1 MAMPKLRFK
10 EFDGDWEET
19 SLSKL
24 MSYFK
29 GYAFKSKS
37 YQESGIRIVRV
48 SDLGRDKI
56 KNHTNAI
63 YLDKSEEETYKKWA
77 IKTSDIIITTVGS
90 KPHLIDS
97 AVGRPIFIRNDKEGL
112 LNQNLLIL
120 RPIDKHTDAYFIYS
134 QLTDRKYLN
143 HIENIQRGNANQSNI
158 TVKDLLKF
166 NILKTKE
173 KEQTKIATFLT
184 AVDTKIDELIQKHEL
199 LSEYKKGMMQ
209 QLFSQKLRFKAD
221 DGSDFEDWEESKFSE
236 CFTFHMTNAL
246 SRAKLSEQGDVM
258 NIHYGDI
265 HTKFSTLFDTTK
277 EEVSFIKNKTDTLKI
292 KSDQFL
298 QIGDLVIADASEDYN
313 DIGKTLEIINLDG
326 KKAVAGLHTYIA
338 RPDQIHATGFCGY
351 MMQSAKVRKQIKV
364 LATGIS
370 VLGISKT
377 NLNKLDLAI
386 PSLPEQTKI
395 ANFLTAIDQ
404 KIDNVAEQI
413 DHAKTWKKGLLQQM
427 FV

>member
-1 MAMPKLRFK
+1 MATPKLRFK
-10 EFDGDWEET
+10 EFDREWSSKKVSSFLKKT
-19 SLSKL
+19 SNPVNVELN
-24 MSYFK
+24 
-29 GYAFKSKS
+29 KS
-37 YQESGIRIVRV
+37 YQQIGIRSHGKGIFHKDFVDGKALGNKRVFWVESEAFILNIVFAWERAIAV
-48 SDLGRDKI
+48 TTTAENGMIASHRFPMYLP
-56 KNHTNAI
+56 KNNLSNVH
-63 YLDKSEEETYKKWA
+63 
-77 IKTSDIIITTVGS
+77 
-90 KPHLIDS
+90 
-97 AVGRPIFIRNDKEGL
+97 FIRYMFLTRRGQSYLELASPGGAGRNKTLGQTAFANLTIPLPLKE
-112 LNQNLLIL
+112 
-120 RPIDKHTDAYFIYS
+120 
-134 QLTDRKYLN
+134 
-143 HIENIQRGNANQSNI
+143 
-158 TVKDLLKF
+158 
-166 NILKTKE
+166 
-173 KEQTKIATFLT
+173 EQTKIASFLS
-184 AVDTKIDELIQKHEL
+184 AVDDRIDQIIQKHKL
-199 LSEYKKGMMQ
+199 LTEYKKGIMQ

-221 DGSDFEDWEESKFSE
+221 DGSDFEDWKESKFSE
-236 CFTFHMTNAL
+236 CFTFHMTNSL

-413 DHAKTWKKGLLQQM
+413 DQAKTWKKGLLQQM